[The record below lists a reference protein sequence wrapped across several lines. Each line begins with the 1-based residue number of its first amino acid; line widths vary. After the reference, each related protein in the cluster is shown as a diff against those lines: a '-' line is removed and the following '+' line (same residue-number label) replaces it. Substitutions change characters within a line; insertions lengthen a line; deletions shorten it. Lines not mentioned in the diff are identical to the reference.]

1 MNEPLVSVVIPSY
14 NRAHCIADAIRS
26 ALVQDWPNLEL
37 IIADDGS
44 SDDTEGAVRALNEPR
59 VRYVRKVN
67 GGCSSARNFGA
78 AHARGKY
85 VAYLDSDDTW
95 EKTWLRDAVAIMEK
109 DPGVGAVYSSLEHID
124 KDGKPVG
131 VMDLTLGGRYAEA
144 SVPYVLTRCMGM
156 LGSNIIARPE
166 IVKSIGGWDEGFP
179 TSGDLDFGLRL
190 ATATRVALVATPYVK
205 LVETA
210 GSLSKK
216 VNSGNRLRVLAKF
229 EATHPD
235 KAREYANILR
245 ASRARI
251 YVTYAEDLLWFG
263 RIREA
268 EEQLR
273 NSLRTEFSVR
283 ACWLL
288 LKAQMMRLLGTRRG
302 SSATP

>member
-1 MNEPLVSVVIPSY
+1 MNDPLVSVVIPSY
-14 NRAHCIADAIRS
+14 NRAHTIAAAIHS
-26 ALVQDWPNLEL
+26 ALAQDYPNFEI

-44 SDDTEGAVRALNEPR
+44 SDDTAGAVRALNEPR

-78 AHARGKY
+78 AHATGKY

-95 EKTWLRDAVAIMEK
+95 EKTWLSDAVAIMEK
-109 DPGVGAVYSSLEHID
+109 DAGVGAVYSSLEHID
-124 KDGKPVG
+124 KDGKAVG

-144 SVPYVLTRCMGM
+144 SIPYVLMRCQGM

-166 IVKSIGGWDEGFP
+166 IVKSVGGWDESFP

-190 ATATRVALVATPYVK
+190 ATATRVAVLAKPYVK

-229 EATHPD
+229 EAAHPD

-245 ASRARI
+245 ESRARI
-251 YVTYAEDLLWFG
+251 HVAYALDLLWFG

-273 NSLRTEFSVR
+273 HSLRTEFSVR

-288 LKAQMMRLLGTRRG
+288 LKAQLMRLLGTRRG

>member
-1 MNEPLVSVVIPSY
+1 MNEPKVSIVIPSY

-26 ALVQDWPNLEL
+26 ALAQDWPNIEV

-44 SDDTEGAVRALNEPR
+44 SDDTEGAVRALDEPR

-78 AHARGKY
+78 AHASGKY

-95 EKTWLRDAVAIMEK
+95 EKTWLRDAVGIMEK
-109 DPGVGAVYSSLEHID
+109 DAGIGAVYSSLEHID
-124 KDGKPVG
+124 KNGKAVG

-144 SVPYVLTRCMGM
+144 DVPYVLMRCMGM

-190 ATATRVALVATPYVK
+190 ATATRVALFATPYVK

-229 EATHPD
+229 E
-235 KAREYANILR
+235 
-245 ASRARI
+245 
-251 YVTYAEDLLWFG
+251 
-263 RIREA
+263 
-268 EEQLR
+268 
-273 NSLRTEFSVR
+273 
-283 ACWLL
+283 
-288 LKAQMMRLLGTRRG
+288 
-302 SSATP
+302 